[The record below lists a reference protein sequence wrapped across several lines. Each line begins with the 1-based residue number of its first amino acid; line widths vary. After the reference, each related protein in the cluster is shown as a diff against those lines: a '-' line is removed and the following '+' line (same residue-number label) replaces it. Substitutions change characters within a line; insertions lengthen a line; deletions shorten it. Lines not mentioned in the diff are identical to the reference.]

1 MIIAAVSNMA
11 VVGPSTRRSEVLLV
25 FRCDFSACRP
35 DSRFRIAWVLRASRR
50 SDPSMPRIPLYE
62 IAFARSGDKGDSSNV
77 GLFVPEQRRAALH
90 GLLKAAV
97 PMVIGG
103 FFLLVFLA
111 FAYGNWE

>member
-1 MIIAAVSNMA
+1 MFESGIGPGVRSDRFGTWALIFLLALFAPS
-11 VVGPSTRRSEVLLV
+11 VGFLLPGAEVLLWLLAV
-25 FRCDFSACRP
+25 ACAAVTLAA
-35 DSRFRIAWVLRASRR
+35 IGCGL
-50 SDPSMPRIPLYE
+50 
-62 IAFARSGDKGDSSNV
+62 V